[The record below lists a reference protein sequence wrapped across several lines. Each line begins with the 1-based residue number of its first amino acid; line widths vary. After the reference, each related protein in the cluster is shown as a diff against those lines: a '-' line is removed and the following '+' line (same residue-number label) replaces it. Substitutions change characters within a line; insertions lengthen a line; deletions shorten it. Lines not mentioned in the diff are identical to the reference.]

1 MWTEKGACHFVRHVL
16 GVFES
21 DWARGH
27 ETCTYDEHNISKNV
41 YLISVSLSRSVD
53 RKHLQG
59 LESDFLSVP
68 SFYISFYDYSKLTPG
83 Q

>member
-1 MWTEKGACHFVRHVL
+1 MMVKVAPVCHGCVVYPM
-16 GVFES
+16 
-21 DWARGH
+21 ARGH

-41 YLISVSLSRSVD
+41 YLISVNLSRSVD

>member
-1 MWTEKGACHFVRHVL
+1 MYFFQAICGL
-16 GVFES
+16 M
-21 DWARGH
+21 ARGH

-41 YLISVSLSRSVD
+41 YLISVNLSRSVD
-53 RKHLQG
+53 TKHLQG